1 MLSQFWFYVSVVQ
14 LEFNS
19 EFVHCQRSKCQ
30 NCVKFK
36 QTRKPHNAACQNYVQ
51 SKQPRKPHKAAE
63 ERHLAPLELRHSDI
77 CEMNGVLT
85 GSG

>member
-1 MLSQFWFYVSVVQ
+1 MSQLSSLNLILNLSIVKG
-14 LEFNS
+14 
-19 EFVHCQRSKCQ
+19 SKCQ

-36 QTRKPHNAACQNYVQ
+36 QTRKPHKAACQNCVQ